1 MDTCNL
7 QCLVIQ
13 STGDTGMLSLLPEVL
28 FFHLGSSGTEVK
40 IYIFGFFSIK
50 SLVYDGKTCYILD
63 TLFGLS
69 VVVFRAMYS
78 VTGSTLEEDKRA
90 GVIHILPRNKETRC
104 SMTSL
109 TKCIKQIK
117 EIQVKTAKVSIWTM
131 FYWVDFIFYGVYLFI
146 NLIWLRVGLKRQN
159 LLIQNL
165 TGSELCR
172 GNRTN
177 CFVVRSWQDNGI

>member
-1 MDTCNL
+1 
-7 QCLVIQ
+7 
-13 STGDTGMLSLLPEVL
+13 MLSLLPEVL

-117 EIQVKTAKVSIWTM
+117 EIQVKTAKVSI
-131 FYWVDFIFYGVYLFI
+131 
-146 NLIWLRVGLKRQN
+146 
-159 LLIQNL
+159 
-165 TGSELCR
+165 
-172 GNRTN
+172 
-177 CFVVRSWQDNGI
+177 